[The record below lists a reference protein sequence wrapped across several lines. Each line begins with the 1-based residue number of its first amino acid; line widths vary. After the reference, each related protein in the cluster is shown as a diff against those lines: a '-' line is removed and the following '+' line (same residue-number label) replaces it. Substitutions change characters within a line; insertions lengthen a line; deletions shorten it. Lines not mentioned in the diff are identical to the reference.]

1 MSHFRTCS
9 PLVLSH
15 MVLFLR
21 FVFRPQQSRIQI
33 PMLAFAIRRLFIC
46 IFYGSI
52 HIWLYTRTI
61 DLSGDIEKNSGPRCS
76 SSQNFLICHWNLNSI
91 TAHSYEKISLLKV
104 NLLIHKFDIVC
115 LSETYLDLSAPLHD
129 VNLKIQGYEFVRS
142 DHPSQHKR
150 GDICIY
156 FRNSL
161 PLKILNIHYLQ
172 ESVSFEL
179 QIGSEICT
187 FVSLY
192 RSPSQTSDDFEKFTY
207 NFELI
212 LHSS

>member
-61 DLSGDIEKNSGPRCS
+61 DLSGDSEKNSGPRCS

-115 LSETYLDLSAPLHD
+115 LPETYLDLSAPLHD
-129 VNLKIQGYEFVRS
+129 VNLKIQGYELVRS

>member
-76 SSQNFLICHWNLNSI
+76 SSQNFLICHWNVNSI

-115 LSETYLDLSAPLHD
+115 LPETYLDLSAPLHD
-129 VNLKIQGYEFVRS
+129 VNLKIQGYELVRS